1 MKHSGI
7 KKANSSD
14 PILIVIVGPTA
25 SGKTNLAIKVAQH
38 FGAEIISAD
47 SRQFYKEMEIGT
59 AKPTPEELELVPHHF
74 INSLSIQEPYDVA
87 QFENDVLKKL
97 NDLFS
102 RQSIVVM
109 AGGSGLFVKAVC
121 EGLDDMPEHDVQI
134 REKLISLHDQKGLE
148 PLLEEL
154 AEHDPT
160 YFNQVDQKNPHRI
173 IRALEVIRATGRP
186 FSSFRTS
193 SPKKRDFKIIKIG
206 LNPSRDMLYK
216 RIDERMDHMINEG
229 LFEEARKLYPFKGLK
244 ALQTVGYQEIF
255 DFFDAKYDEAE
266 AVRLLK
272 RNSRRYA
279 KRQLTWFKK
288 DDKTHWFEVPEE
300 SAVISYLESSL
311 NI

>member
-7 KKANSSD
+7 KKANSSS

-25 SGKTNLAIKVAQH
+25 SGKTNLAIKVAQY

-47 SRQFYKEMEIGT
+47 SRQFYREMEIGT
-59 AKPTPEELELVPHHF
+59 AKPTPEELGLVPHHF
-74 INSLSIQEPYDVA
+74 INSLSIHEPYDVA
-87 QFENDVLKKL
+87 QFEKDVLKKL
-97 NDLFS
+97 EDLFS
-102 RQSIVVM
+102 KQSIVVM

-121 EGLDDMPEHDVQI
+121 EGLDDMPEHDEQI
-134 REKLISLHDQKGLE
+134 RESLISFHAQNGLE
-148 PLLEEL
+148 PLLKEL
-154 AEHDPT
+154 QEGDPT

-173 IRALEVIRATGRP
+173 IRALEVIRATGQP
-186 FSSFRTS
+186 FSYFRTA

-216 RIDERMDHMINEG
+216 RIDDRMDQMINAG
-229 LFEEARKLYPFKGLK
+229 LFEEARKLYSFKGLK

-255 DFFDAKYDEAE
+255 DYLDSKYDKTE

-288 DDKTHWFEVPEE
+288 DNKIHWFAEPEE
-300 SAVISYLESSL
+300 SALISYLESSL
-311 NI
+311 NT